1 MPTDGDE
8 TWLREVACFRCE
20 AVAAALLIDPVSA
33 GRGLTLTLTGF
44 LTRKASHL
52 SEPAANGVVEA
63 EAEEL
68 MRWLPPAMQGFFC
81 RECGA
86 AYCRSCWTVAPPSY
100 DEGEYAGTEGVCPA
114 GHQALVDS

>member
-1 MPTDGDE
+1 MAADSEDA
-8 TWLREVACFRCE
+8 WRREVACFRCG

-44 LTRKASHL
+44 LSRKASFL

-63 EAEEL
+63 ETDEL
-68 MRWLPPAMQGFFC
+68 LRWLPPAMHGFFC

-86 AYCRSCWTVAPPSY
+86 AYCRACWTVAAPAY
-100 DEGEYAGTEGVCPA
+100 DEGEYAGTDGVCPA
-114 GHQALVDS
+114 GHHSLVDS